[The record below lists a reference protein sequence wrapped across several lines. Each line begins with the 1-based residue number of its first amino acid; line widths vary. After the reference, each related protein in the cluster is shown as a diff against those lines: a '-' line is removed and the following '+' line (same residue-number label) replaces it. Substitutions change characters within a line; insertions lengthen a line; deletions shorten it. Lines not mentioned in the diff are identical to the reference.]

1 MSQSTTQIQA
11 EEVLQIEYL
20 PIDQLRPSERNA
32 RKHTDKD
39 VAAIMQSIKEF
50 GFSDP
55 IGIWGGANIIVE
67 GHGRLLAAQRLGM
80 TEVPCIR
87 LDHLT
92 DDQRRAYALSHN
104 RTAELSDWDFSAL
117 EAELD
122 DLRNSFDLKA
132 FGFDIDDQ
140 PEVKE
145 DDYSPVLPETPRAK
159 RGDIWLLGRHR
170 LMCGDSTIAAEVEKL
185 MDGRQVDMFLTDPPY
200 NVNVQETAG
209 KIMNDNMDDNSFRQF
224 LTAAFRAAVS
234 VMRPGAAFH
243 IWHANTEGYNFM
255 GACRDAGLAL
265 RQVLIWVKSSPTL
278 GRQDFQWQHEPC
290 LAGDLEPEDTDAVE
304 AALYGWK
311 DGTHRWFKKRKEKTI
326 LYYDKPKSSKEHPT
340 MKPVLMFDYEMQCN
354 TRAGDAVLDLFGG
367 SGTTL
372 IAAEQN
378 GRDAF
383 LMELDPKFCDVIVDR
398 WETLTGQKAILL
410 S

>member
-1 MSQSTTQIQA
+1 MSQKKENTV
-11 EEVLQIEYL
+11 EGLRIEYL
-20 PIDQLRPSERNA
+20 SVGALKPAERNA
-32 RKHTDKD
+32 RKHTESD
-39 VAAIMQSIKEF
+39 VQAIVESIKEF

-92 DDQRRAYALSHN
+92 DEQRRAYALAHN
-104 RTAELSDWDFSAL
+104 KTAELSDWDFSAL

-122 DLRNSFDLKA
+122 DLKDAFNLAA
-132 FGFDIDDQ
+132 FGFDVNTE
-140 PEVKE
+140 PEVHE
-145 DDYSPVLPETPRAK
+145 DGYEPVLPETPRAK

-170 LMCGDSTIAAEVEKL
+170 LMCGDSTNADEVKKL
-185 MDGRQVDMFLTDPPY
+185 VDGRAIDMLLTDPPY
-200 NVNVQETAG
+200 NVDVHETAG
-209 KIMNDNMDDNSFRQF
+209 KIMNDNMDDSSFRQF
-224 LTAAFRAAVS
+224 LTAAFKAAVS

-255 GACRDAGLAL
+255 GAVRDSGLAL

-290 LAGDLEPEDTDAVE
+290 LSGELETVEDTEAVD

-311 DGTHRWFKKRKEKTI
+311 DGTHKWFKKRKEKTV

-354 TRAGDAVLDLFGG
+354 TKAGEAVLDLFGG

-378 GRDAF
+378 GRDAY

-398 WETLTGQKAILL
+398 WQKLTGLEAVLL

>member
-1 MSQSTTQIQA
+1 MSREKETAHT
-11 EEVLQIEYL
+11 EDVLRIDYL
-20 PIDQLRPSERNA
+20 PIGDLKPSDRNA
-32 RKHTDKD
+32 RKHTKTD
-39 VAAIMQSIKEF
+39 VQAIVESIKAF
-50 GFSDP
+50 GFNDP
-55 IGIWGGANIIVE
+55 IGIWGGTIVE
-67 GHGRLLAAQRLGM
+67 GHGRLLAAQKLGM

-92 DDQRRAYALSHN
+92 DEQRRAYALAHN
-104 RTAELSDWDFSAL
+104 KTAELSEWDFSAL

-122 DLRNSFDLKA
+122 DLCGLFDLA
-132 FGFDIDDQ
+132 AIGFDIDEE

-145 DDYSPVLPETPRAK
+145 DDYNPVLPETPKAK
-159 RGDIWLLGRHR
+159 RGDIWMLGRHR
-170 LMCGDSTIAAEVEKL
+170 LMCGDSTIAAEVARL
-185 MDGRQVDMFLTDPPY
+185 MDGRQADMLLTDPPY
-200 NVNVQETAG
+200 NVDVQETAG
-209 KIMNDNMDDNSFRQF
+209 KILNDNMNDNSFRQF

-255 GACRDAGLAL
+255 GACRDAGLVL

-290 LAGDLEPEDTDAVE
+290 LSGELEDQEETEAVD

-311 DGTHRWFKKRKEKTI
+311 DGKHSWYKKRKEKTI

-340 MKPVLMFDYEMQCN
+340 MKPVLLFDYEMQCN
-354 TRAGDAVLDLFGG
+354 TKAGDAVLDLFGG

>member
-1 MSQSTTQIQA
+1 MSQKKENA
-11 EEVLQIEYL
+11 VEGLRIEYL
-20 PIDQLRPSERNA
+20 SVGALKPAERNA
-32 RKHTDKD
+32 RKHTESD
-39 VAAIMQSIKEF
+39 VQAIVESIKEF

-55 IGIWGGANIIVE
+55 IGIWGESNIIVE
-67 GHGRLLAAQRLGM
+67 GHGRLLAARRLGM

-92 DDQRRAYALSHN
+92 DEQRRAYALAHN
-104 RTAELSDWDFSAL
+104 KTAELSDWDFSTL

-122 DLRNSFDLKA
+122 DLKGNFNLAA
-132 FGFDIDDQ
+132 FGFDVDSE
-140 PEVKE
+140 PEVHE
-145 DDYSPVLPETPRAK
+145 DDYDPVLPETPRAK
-159 RGDIWLLGRHR
+159 RGDIWILGRHR
-170 LMCGDSTIAAEVEKL
+170 LMCGDSTNADEVKKL
-185 MDGRQVDMFLTDPPY
+185 VEGRPIDMLLTDPPY
-200 NVNVQETAG
+200 NVDVHETAG
-209 KIMNDNMDDNSFRQF
+209 KIMNDNMDDSSFRQF
-224 LTAAFRAAVS
+224 LTSAFKAAVS

-255 GACRDAGLAL
+255 GAVRDSGLAL

-290 LAGDLEPEDTDAVE
+290 LSGDLETVEDTEAVD

-311 DGTHRWFKKRKEKTI
+311 DGTHRWFKKRKEKTV

-354 TRAGDAVLDLFGG
+354 TKAGDAVLDLFGG

-378 GRDAF
+378 GRDAY

-398 WETLTGQKAILL
+398 WQTLTGREAVLL

>member
-1 MSQSTTQIQA
+1 
-11 EEVLQIEYL
+11 
-20 PIDQLRPSERNA
+20 
-32 RKHTDKD
+32 
-39 VAAIMQSIKEF
+39 
-50 GFSDP
+50 
-55 IGIWGGANIIVE
+55 
-67 GHGRLLAAQRLGM
+67 M

-92 DDQRRAYALSHN
+92 DEQRRAYALAHN
-104 RTAELSDWDFSAL
+104 KTAELSDWDFSAL

-122 DLRNSFDLKA
+122 DLKDAFNLAA
-132 FGFDIDDQ
+132 FGFDVNAE
-140 PEVKE
+140 PEVHE
-145 DDYSPVLPETPRAK
+145 DDYEPVLPETPRAK

-170 LMCGDSTIAAEVEKL
+170 LMCGDSTNADEVKKL
-185 MDGRQVDMFLTDPPY
+185 VNGRAIDMLLTDPPY
-200 NVNVQETAG
+200 NVDVHETAG
-209 KIMNDNMDDNSFRQF
+209 KIMNDNMDDSAFRQF
-224 LTAAFRAAVS
+224 LTAAFKAAVS

-255 GACRDAGLAL
+255 GAVRDAGLAL

-290 LAGDLEPEDTDAVE
+290 LSGDLETVEDTEAVD

-311 DGTHRWFKKRKEKTI
+311 DGTHKWFKKRKEKTV

-354 TRAGDAVLDLFGG
+354 TKAGEAVLDLFGG

-383 LMELDPKFCDVIVDR
+383 LMELDPRFVSVIIDRYINLKGIDSDVFLIRENERIPFSKV
-398 WETLTGQKAILL
+398 E
-410 S
+410 

>member
-1 MSQSTTQIQA
+1 MSQKKENA
-11 EEVLQIEYL
+11 VEGLRIEYL
-20 PIDQLRPSERNA
+20 SVGALKPAERNA
-32 RKHTDKD
+32 RKHTEADIN
-39 VAAIMQSIKEF
+39 AIVESIKEF

-92 DDQRRAYALSHN
+92 DEQRRAYALAHN
-104 RTAELSDWDFSAL
+104 KTAELSDWDFSAL

-122 DLRNSFDLKA
+122 DLKDAFNLAA
-132 FGFDIDDQ
+132 FGFDVDAE
-140 PEVKE
+140 PEVHE
-145 DDYSPVLPETPRAK
+145 DDYKPVLPETPRAK

-170 LMCGDSTIAAEVEKL
+170 LMCGDSTNADEVKKL
-185 MDGRQVDMFLTDPPY
+185 VDGRTIDMLLTDPPY
-200 NVNVQETAG
+200 NVDVHETAG
-209 KIMNDNMDDNSFRQF
+209 KIMNDNMDDSAFRQF
-224 LTAAFRAAVS
+224 LTAAFKAAVS

-255 GACRDAGLAL
+255 GAVRDAGLAL

-290 LAGDLEPEDTDAVE
+290 LSGELETIEDTEAVD

-311 DGTHRWFKKRKEKTI
+311 DGTHKWFKKRKEKTV

-354 TRAGDAVLDLFGG
+354 TKAGEAVLDLFGG

-398 WETLTGQKAILL
+398 WQKLTGLEAVLL

>member
-1 MSQSTTQIQA
+1 MSQKKENA
-11 EEVLQIEYL
+11 VEGLRIEYL
-20 PIDQLRPSERNA
+20 SVGALKPAERNA
-32 RKHTDKD
+32 RKHTESD
-39 VAAIMQSIKEF
+39 VQAIVESIKEF

-55 IGIWGGANIIVE
+55 IGIWGWSNIIVE

-92 DDQRRAYALSHN
+92 DDQRRAYALAHN
-104 RTAELSDWDFSAL
+104 KTAELSDWDFSTL

-122 DLRNSFDLKA
+122 DLKGTFNLAA
-132 FGFDIDDQ
+132 FGFDVDSE
-140 PEVKE
+140 PEVHE
-145 DDYSPVLPETPRAK
+145 DDYNPVLPETPRAK
-159 RGDIWLLGRHR
+159 RGDIWILGRHR
-170 LMCGDSTIAAEVEKL
+170 LMCGDSTNADEVKKL
-185 MDGRQVDMFLTDPPY
+185 VDGRPIDMLLTDPPY
-200 NVNVQETAG
+200 NVDVHETAG
-209 KIMNDNMDDNSFRQF
+209 KIMNDNMDDSSFRQF
-224 LTAAFRAAVS
+224 LTSAFKAAVS

-255 GACRDAGLAL
+255 GAVRDSGLAL

-290 LAGDLEPEDTDAVE
+290 LSGDLETVEDTEAVD

-311 DGTHRWFKKRKEKTI
+311 DGTHRWFKKRKEKTV

-354 TRAGDAVLDLFGG
+354 TKAGDAVLDLFGG

-378 GRDAF
+378 GRDAY

-398 WETLTGQKAILL
+398 WQTLTGREAVLL

>member
-1 MSQSTTQIQA
+1 MSQKKENA
-11 EEVLQIEYL
+11 VEGLRIEYL
-20 PIDQLRPSERNA
+20 SVGALKPAERNA
-32 RKHTDKD
+32 RKHTEADIK
-39 VAAIMQSIKEF
+39 AIVESIKEF

-92 DDQRRAYALSHN
+92 DEQRRAYALAHN
-104 RTAELSDWDFSAL
+104 KTAELSDWDFSAL

-122 DLRNSFDLKA
+122 DLKDAFNLAA
-132 FGFDIDDQ
+132 FGFDVNTE
-140 PEVKE
+140 PEVHE
-145 DDYSPVLPETPRAK
+145 DDYEPVLPETPRAK

-170 LMCGDSTIAAEVEKL
+170 LMCGDSTNADEVKKL
-185 MDGRQVDMFLTDPPY
+185 VDGRAIDMLLTDPPY
-200 NVNVQETAG
+200 NVDVHETAG
-209 KIMNDNMDDNSFRQF
+209 KIMNDNMEDSAFRQF
-224 LTAAFRAAVS
+224 LTAAFKAAVS

-255 GACRDAGLAL
+255 GAVRDSGLAL

-290 LAGDLEPEDTDAVE
+290 LSGELENTEDTEAVD

-311 DGTHRWFKKRKEKTI
+311 DGTHKWFKKRKEKTV

-354 TRAGDAVLDLFGG
+354 TKAGEAVLDLFGG

-378 GRDAF
+378 GREAF

-398 WETLTGQKAILL
+398 WQKLTGREAVLL

>member
-1 MSQSTTQIQA
+1 MSQKKENA
-11 EEVLQIEYL
+11 VEGLRIEYL
-20 PIDQLRPSERNA
+20 SVGALKPAERNA
-32 RKHTDKD
+32 RKHTESDIQ
-39 VAAIMQSIKEF
+39 AIVESIKEF

-92 DDQRRAYALSHN
+92 DEQRRAYALAHN
-104 RTAELSDWDFSAL
+104 KTAELSDWDFSAL

-122 DLRNSFDLKA
+122 DLKDAFNLAA
-132 FGFDIDDQ
+132 FGFDVNAE
-140 PEVKE
+140 PEVHE
-145 DDYSPVLPETPRAK
+145 DDYEPVLPETPRAK
-159 RGDIWLLGRHR
+159 RGDIWILGRHR
-170 LMCGDSTIAAEVEKL
+170 LMCGDSTNADEVKKL
-185 MDGRQVDMFLTDPPY
+185 VDGRPIDMLLTDPPY
-200 NVNVQETAG
+200 NVDVHETAG
-209 KIMNDNMDDNSFRQF
+209 KIMNDNMDDSSFRQF
-224 LTAAFRAAVS
+224 LTAAFKAAVS

-255 GACRDAGLAL
+255 GAVRDAGLAL

-290 LAGDLEPEDTDAVE
+290 LSGDLETVEDTEAVD

-311 DGTHRWFKKRKEKTI
+311 DGTHRWFKKRKEKTV

-354 TRAGDAVLDLFGG
+354 TKAGEAVLDLFGG

-398 WETLTGQKAILL
+398 WQKLTGLDAVLL